1 MSSAISCLDTRY
13 FNDVKE
19 LVNVC
24 DDFAY
29 YRNRIY
35 VELNYFELFTSSVI
49 TYNPFTDFTYNDY
62 LKILESEAILR
73 HDVKA
78 IEYFI
83 KDIPEVKDTEKSY
96 LIHIGLT
103 SQDVNSL
110 GFMIC
115 FRDSLFIILNNLNKL
130 ITIFTE
136 QLITPYLDT
145 NSFISL

>member
-1 MSSAISCLDTRY
+1 MSTYNLSVSCLDSRY
-13 FNDVKE
+13 FNDVKQ
-19 LVNVC
+19 LINVC

-35 VELNYFELFTSSVI
+35 VELKYFELFTSSI
-49 TYNPFTDFTYNDY
+49 IKYNPLIDFTVNDY
-62 LKILESEAILR
+62 LKIQEKEIILR

-83 KDIPEVKDTEKSY
+83 KDLPEIKETKKGH

-110 GFMIC
+110 GMMMC
-115 FRDSLFIILNNLNKL
+115 FRDS
-130 ITIFTE
+130 
-136 QLITPYLDT
+136 
-145 NSFISL
+145 

>member
-35 VELNYFELFTSSVI
+35 VELKYFELFTSSVI

-103 SQDVNSL
+103 SQDVNS
-110 GFMIC
+110 
-115 FRDSLFIILNNLNKL
+115 
-130 ITIFTE
+130 
-136 QLITPYLDT
+136 
-145 NSFISL
+145 